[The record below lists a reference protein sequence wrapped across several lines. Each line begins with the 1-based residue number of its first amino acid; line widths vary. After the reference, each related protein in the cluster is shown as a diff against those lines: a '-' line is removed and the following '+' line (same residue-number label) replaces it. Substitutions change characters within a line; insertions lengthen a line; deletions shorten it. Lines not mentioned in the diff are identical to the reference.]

1 MIFITEM
8 KKRNMKRIALMMV
21 LILLGIV
28 FLNTSK
34 TNDIRPT
41 HDSEEGSEDI
51 IGQEALKH
59 L

>member
-1 MIFITEM
+1 
-8 KKRNMKRIALMMV
+8 MKRVALMMV

-28 FLNTSK
+28 LLNISK
-34 TNDIRPT
+34 AKDIMPT
-41 HDSEEGSEDI
+41 RDREEGYDDI